1 MECELRGQMQLK
13 PQEALT
19 TWRDDEQVISTDP
32 RGMTGGDTTRW
43 EYNDASGLEVKKTYA
58 DGRGSSKTYDAAN
71 RLATEVD
78 ARGIVAQYTY
88 NKKTGLVTGVDWST
102 PDTPA
107 ISCSYNILGQ
117 PTEIKDAGGRRVYAY
132 DQYGSLNY
140 ERSFYGDGDDTFA
153 VNEEWDSYG
162 RSIGYRSRRSGSDMT
177 VVSFAYAADGRI
189 ESASF
194 RHGGEER
201 KFTYG
206 YLAGSNLLQSLA
218 MPNKVTLT
226 QTWEEK
232 RDLLAE
238 MLYTR
243 LNSAGNKVEVTRR
256 GYAYDALG
264 RPISRTQDYPQQKFA
279 REDSFDYNKRS
290 ELTGATLGEAP
301 YAYSYDNIGNRITAQ
316 EDAQSVTYEANNLN
330 QYTQIDTDGTVFVP
344 EYDADGNQTRIQTVT
359 GIWKVQYNGQNRA
372 IRYES
377 EADSTHIIT
386 CVYDSQG
393 RRVEK
398 KEEKEGAVIS
408 HVRYVYRGY
417 LQVAAYDLLA
427 EGLPSLWQIIWDPT
441 QDIATR
447 PLAIRADGAYST
459 YGWDLTKNICET
471 YAGATGFLGHRY
483 AYSPY
488 GLVSLEGD
496 TSYQPLQ
503 WSSEVYDEELGLNY
517 YNYRYYNPGDGR
529 WTRKDLI
536 RVAGRENAYC
546 CLNNCPVK
554 YIDRRGLD
562 VWIENTDQMFGLH
575 QRICVDTWVQDNSLQ
590 SKGSNGVCC
599 MNGRRWKK
607 SDKYCISF
615 GTQVGCWPYFSSGD
629 GGSSDS
635 DSSGPDASSSANEQH
650 TPNTGQS
657 HFPEGIEGPTPNSNG
672 VVYIDI
678 IDPATGES
686 GRIKTSCQQ
695 DITSKEYL
703 EGLVGQEAE
712 YSLLGQTCRDF
723 SWAVHDYLKKLL
735 KQGK

>member
-1 MECELRGQMQLK
+1 MQQRAK
-13 PQEALT
+13 EAMMTYRATSKVL
-19 TWRDDEQVISTDP
+19 STDP
-32 RGMTGGDTTRW
+32 SGLKGDTTTW
-43 EYNDASGLEVKKTYA
+43 EYDLATGLELRKTYA
-58 DGRGSSKTYDAAN
+58 DGKGTVKTYDAYN
-71 RLATEVD
+71 NLATVTD
-78 ARGIVAQYTY
+78 ARGVVATYSYNLSQGLLTGINFSDGTPAQKFTY
-88 NKKTGLVTGVDWST
+88 NF
-102 PDTPA
+102 
-107 ISCSYNILGQ
+107 LGQ
-117 PTEIKDAGGRRVYAY
+117 LTAVQDASGARSISYGR
-132 DQYGSLNY
+132 YGSQL
-140 ERSFYGDGDDTFA
+140 EEVQQIASSRFYLQEQR
-153 VNEEWDSYG
+153 NSYG

-194 RHGGEER
+194 RHDGEER

-279 REDSFDYNKRS
+279 REDSFDYNRRS

-316 EDAQSVTYEANNLN
+316 EDAESVTYEANNLN

-496 TSYQPLQ
+496 TSYQPIQ

-517 YNYRYYNPGDGR
+517 YNFRYYNPGDGR
-529 WTRKDLI
+529 WTRRDPLDEDNEISLYVYNLNPLISNDFLGCFDLPKLEI
-536 RVAGRENAYC
+536 EGTYEIAVPIPILAGGSPFINLTIGN
-546 CLNNCPVK
+546 LNGKGERSVT
-554 YIDRRGLD
+554 ISGGLS
-562 VWIENTDQMFGLH
+562 WGLRLRLIKTDSSS
-575 QRICVDTWVQDNSLQ
+575 IW
-590 SKGSNGVCC
+590 SKLLKKVTFSASFYVGAEGVYRC
-599 MNGRRWKK
+599 G
-607 SDKYCISF
+607 CISF
-615 GTQVGCWPYFSSGD
+615 CKVNAGIALTAGEGRRGTTGDMSRGFSL
-629 GGSSDS
+629 GGSAEGKAEINIC
-635 DSSGPDASSSANEQH
+635 SG
-650 TPNTGQS
+650 TVK
-657 HFPEGIEGPTPNSNG
+657 F
-672 VVYIDI
+672 
-678 IDPATGES
+678 
-686 GRIKTSCQQ
+686 
-695 DITSKEYL
+695 
-703 EGLVGQEAE
+703 EAE
-712 YSLLGQTCRDF
+712 FVFTLNANLPILGLDHSWNLDYVWKVATPEYSVP
-723 SWAVHDYLKKLL
+723 SLKLFEPCE
-735 KQGK
+735 

>member
-1 MECELRGQMQLK
+1 MLNLNHK
-13 PQEALT
+13 
-19 TWRDDEQVISTDP
+19 
-32 RGMTGGDTTRW
+32 
-43 EYNDASGLEVKKTYA
+43 
-58 DGRGSSKTYDAAN
+58 AN
-71 RLATEVD
+71 
-78 ARGIVAQYTY
+78 
-88 NKKTGLVTGVDWST
+88 
-102 PDTPA
+102 
-107 ISCSYNILGQ
+107 
-117 PTEIKDAGGRRVYAY
+117 
-132 DQYGSLNY
+132 
-140 ERSFYGDGDDTFA
+140 
-153 VNEEWDSYG
+153 
-162 RSIGYRSRRSGSDMT
+162 
-177 VVSFAYAADGRI
+177 
-189 ESASF
+189 
-194 RHGGEER
+194 
-201 KFTYG
+201 
-206 YLAGSNLLQSLA
+206 
-218 MPNKVTLT
+218 
-226 QTWEEK
+226 

-243 LNSAGNKVEVTRR
+243 LNSAGKEVEVTRR

-316 EDAQSVTYEANNLN
+316 EDAESVTYEANNLN
-330 QYTQIDTDGTVFVP
+330 QYTQIDTDGTAFVP

-398 KEEKEGAVIS
+398 KEEKEGAAIS

-529 WTRKDLI
+529 WTRRDIEEFSSLGAMYGYLFNSPTGLIDLLGH
-536 RVAGRENAYC
+536 RSQNSGTPPRYNPTNWNDEDTGGRYQWA
-546 CLNNCPVK
+546 NNCYSYACDTRYDGNKINPSLRDYDGGYRPQPGEASGQGRKVK
-554 YIDRRGLD
+554 MNCKDIMRRATGDGLYILHEKCCKRGYHKVALVVGPGGYHWYRQD
-562 VWIENTDQMFGLH
+562 QGGMWSHKPGIDKVRNTD
-575 QRICVDTWVQDNSLQ
+575 
-590 SKGSNGVCC
+590 
-599 MNGRRWKK
+599 
-607 SDKYCISF
+607 
-615 GTQVGCWPYFSSGD
+615 
-629 GGSSDS
+629 
-635 DSSGPDASSSANEQH
+635 
-650 TPNTGQS
+650 
-657 HFPEGIEGPTPNSNG
+657 
-672 VVYIDI
+672 
-678 IDPATGES
+678 ES
-686 GRIKTSCQQ
+686 GRPISNPEKA
-695 DITSKEYL
+695 DW
-703 EGLVGQEAE
+703 G
-712 YSLLGQTCRDF
+712 SLYDTFCGYMCAPDF
-723 SWAVHDYLKKLL
+723 
-735 KQGK
+735 